1 MSTRPI
7 IQPGKGRWFS
17 LLPLAGLAGLL
28 GAVPLARADFQGSTH
43 LTLYEEDPINYSTTE
58 AGGPVA
64 ALQKRLAKGQVKLKY
79 DDEYGY
85 LPAVLAELKVPLSSQ
100 LLVFSKT
107 SLHREII
114 SPTNARA
121 IFFNDSVYVGWVRG
135 APYLEI
141 SSADPKLG
149 AVFHL
154 LDQNESPKPQL
165 ARDNSCTE
173 CHVGPKTMGAP
184 GHLVRSFATDEQ
196 GVPEEVTGN
205 VRVSHNTPYAERRG
219 GWFVTGNFG
228 RDSHLGNLI
237 GEKDFARHRKDP
249 AFRSNLA
256 DLSSFVNTTKFLR
269 PTSDGVALM
278 VLEHQV
284 HMHNFLTRVNYEAR
298 ISLLEYGHLKYL
310 NAIVEALLKYLL
322 FTDEPPLADP
332 VKGVSSFRQ
341 DFEMSGPK
349 DSQGR
354 SLRHFDLQTR
364 LFKYPCSFLIYSESF
379 DQLPTRMVEVIYRR
393 LWDILAGED
402 QSGAFEKIPADQK
415 RAILEILIATKTGLP
430 DYWKLEGNPKPE

>member
-1 MSTRPI
+1 MNLQPLF
-7 IQPGKGRWFS
+7 QPGKRRWLS
-17 LLPLAGLAGLL
+17 LLPPAGLVGLL
-28 GAVPLARADFQGSTH
+28 LGWAPLARADFQGSTH
-43 LTLYEEDPINYSTTE
+43 LTPYEEDPINYSSSE
-58 AGGPVA
+58 AAGPVT

-121 IFFNDSVYVGWVRG
+121 IFFNDSVYIGWVRG

-141 SSADPKLG
+141 SSADPNLG

-165 ARDNSCTE
+165 TRDNSCTE

-184 GHLVRSFATDEQ
+184 GHLVRSFATDEK
-196 GVPEEVTGN
+196 GNPEEVTGN
-205 VRVSHNTPYAERRG
+205 ARISHNTPYAERRG
-219 GWFVTGNFG
+219 GWFVTGDFG
-228 RDSHLGNLI
+228 RGTHLGNLI
-237 GEKDFARHRKDP
+237 GEKDFSRHLKEP
-249 AFRSNLA
+249 SFRSNLA
-256 DLSSFVNTTKFLR
+256 GLGPLVETNKFPQ
-269 PTSDGVALM
+269 PTSDGIALM

-310 NAIVEALLKYLL
+310 NAIVDALLKYFL
-322 FTDEPPLADP
+322 FTEEPPLADP
-332 VKGVSSFRQ
+332 VQGVSPFRQ
-341 DFEMSGPK
+341 DFELLGPA

-354 SLRHFDLQTR
+354 SLRQFDLQTR

-379 DQLPTRMVEVIYRR
+379 DQLPPKMLELIYRR
-393 LWDILAGED
+393 LWEILSGED
-402 QSGAFEKIPADQK
+402 KSEAFEAIPADRKQ
-415 RAILEILIATKTGLP
+415 AILEILIATKPGLP
-430 DYWKLEGNPKPE
+430 DYWKPKK

>member
-1 MSTRPI
+1 ML
-7 IQPGKGRWFS
+7 W
-17 LLPLAGLAGLL
+17 
-28 GAVPLARADFQGSTH
+28 ADFQGSTH

-64 ALQKRLAKGQVKLKY
+64 RLQQRLAKGEVKLKY
-79 DDEYGY
+79 DDEFGY

-107 SLHREII
+107 SLHRDLI
-114 SPTNARA
+114 SPKNPRA
-121 IFFNDSVYVGWVRG
+121 IFFNDTVYVGWVRG
-135 APYLEI
+135 APKLEI

-154 LDQNESPKPQL
+154 LDQNESPKPKL
-165 ARDNSCTE
+165 VRDNSCTE

-184 GHLVRSFATDEQ
+184 GHLVRSFATDEE
-196 GVPEEVTGN
+196 GFPEEVSGT

-219 GWFVTGNFG
+219 GWYVTGDFG
-228 RDSHLGNLI
+228 RDTHLGNLI
-237 GEKDFARHRKDP
+237 GDKDFVRHRKDP
-249 AFRSNLA
+249 AFRSNLT
-256 DLSSFVNTTKFLR
+256 DLSSLVDAAKL
-269 PTSDGVALM
+269 PQATSDAVALM

-298 ISLLEYGHLKYL
+298 ISLLEYGHLNYL
-310 NAIVEALLKYLL
+310 KAIVEGFVKYLL
-322 FTDEPPLADP
+322 FTEEAPLASP
-332 VKGVSSFRQ
+332 VKGVSAFAQ
-341 DFEMSGPK
+341 EFENLGPK

-354 SLRHFDLQTR
+354 SLRQFDLQTR

-379 DQLPTRMVEVIYRR
+379 DNLPPKMRALIYRR
-393 LWDILAGED
+393 LWDIL
-402 QSGAFEKIPADQK
+402 SGKDTSEVFEKIPAEQK

-430 DYWKLEGNPKPE
+430 DYWKLKE